1 MPVFNQY
8 CYEPLGTEDALRLI
22 SLDPAVDEGDPLSC
36 TISQCRRSA
45 QREKYSAVSY
55 TWGEQNPS
63 RTLEIR
69 CDDDISYVRITSN
82 VDALLR
88 RFRARNKP
96 RHLWIDAVC
105 LDQTNGK
112 EKTQQIPLM
121 GRIYGEAKDVCIWL
135 GEEDRMTAKVFTLLR
150 TLSQLPEIQPQW
162 DMAGRVAFHFKEVFS
177 CDDAL
182 VGLRFLGDF
191 FLRSWFSRRWV
202 VQEAVLAREATFHC
216 GRYSIPLLS
225 VSWAATRF
233 QSLDLASYPIN
244 MATNLREPT
253 TNRGMLELL
262 WYFHEAECSDPKDRI
277 AALLGLVPHGN
288 RFHLDYTAHWKEL
301 YRQVASLAF
310 GLNDSAATFQLLI
323 HLFEFGPVSH
333 PEDASYPSWVPNWSK
348 SRKRTLPFFSHIRNP
363 DTHERYPTLS
373 QWRENLTFTSNRG
386 VLRVHWHPSIGGQ
399 RGCRVNYAKKYH
411 TFLLDDNCRAERV
424 IAVLDELFP
433 STLDCTQHIFA
444 LSSLLAKIKKFR
456 HSSRDR
462 EINSAYFNEY
472 IIKISPGISESTGT
486 DSLRSLQYLDSIL
499 QEFCLFQLEPL
510 EPCAKTHPYR
520 VYGIGPKT
528 TEVDDV
534 MIPLWGLPWRHDEQ
548 KASWR
553 EMGWDFRLT
562 TMLAVKYVGEPFLQN
577 ESNTSN
583 ERMSVHK
590 GKVIGPAV
598 CVISE
603 GGRNCTLDKPI
614 NNRKEFASETDQW
627 HSMRL
632 T

>member
-8 CYEPLGTEDALRLI
+8 YYESLGTEDALRLI

-36 TISQCRRSA
+36 TILQCRRSA
-45 QREKYSAVSY
+45 QREEYSAISY
-55 TWGEQNPS
+55 AWGEQNPS
-63 RTLEIR
+63 RTLEVR

-112 EKTQQIPLM
+112 EKAQQIPLM

-162 DMAGRVAFHFKEVFS
+162 DMARRVAFHLKEVFS
-177 CDDAL
+177 CDNAF
-182 VGLRFLGDF
+182 VGFSSLHDF

-202 VQEAVLAREATFHC
+202 VQEAILAREATFHC
-216 GRYSIPLLS
+216 GRHSIPLLS

-253 TNRGMLELL
+253 TDRGMLELL

-301 YRQVASLAF
+301 YRQVASLVF
-310 GLNDSAATFQLLI
+310 GLNDSAANFQLLI

-333 PEDASYPSWVPNWSK
+333 LEDASYPSWVPDWSK
-348 SRKRTLPFFSHIRNP
+348 SRRRTLPFFTDIRNP
-363 DTHERYPTLS
+363 DTHERYSTSSWGPE
-373 QWRENLTFTSNRG
+373 WR
-386 VLRVHWHPSIGGQ
+386 
-399 RGCRVNYAKKYH
+399 
-411 TFLLDDNCRAERV
+411 DD
-424 IAVLDELFP
+424 
-433 STLDCTQHIFA
+433 
-444 LSSLLAKIKKFR
+444 
-456 HSSRDR
+456 
-462 EINSAYFNEY
+462 
-472 IIKISPGISESTGT
+472 G
-486 DSLRSLQYLDSIL
+486 
-499 QEFCLFQLEPL
+499 
-510 EPCAKTHPYR
+510 
-520 VYGIGPKT
+520 
-528 TEVDDV
+528 
-534 MIPLWGLPWRHDEQ
+534 Q
-548 KASWR
+548 KASLG
-553 EMGWDFRLT
+553 EIGWDFRIT
-562 TMLAVKYVGEPFLQN
+562 TMLAVKYVGEPSLQH
-577 ESNTSN
+577 ESNASD
-583 ERMSVHK
+583 ERMSARK

-603 GGRNCTLDKPI
+603 GARNCTHDRPI
-614 NNRKEFASETDQW
+614 DNRKEFPSEMDQW

-632 T
+632 M